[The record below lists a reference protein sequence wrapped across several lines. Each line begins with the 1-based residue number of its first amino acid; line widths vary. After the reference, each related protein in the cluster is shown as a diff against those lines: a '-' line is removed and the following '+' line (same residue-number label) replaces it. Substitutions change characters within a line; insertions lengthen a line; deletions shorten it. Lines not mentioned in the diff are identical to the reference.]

1 MTDLAH
7 HQSTQTVPALVTAAL
22 IDELLAHGCV
32 EAWVF
37 GSVARGEETPE
48 SDIDLLARFEPTL
61 DFAERFRLTETL
73 AQIAGRPVDLVL
85 NLHPAFERY
94 VLPDQIRII
103 P

>member
-48 SDIDLLARFEPTL
+48 SDIDILARFDPELTL
-61 DFAERFRLTETL
+61 FEKIALSEKLSGV
-73 AQIAGRPVDLVL
+73 AGRQVDLVVNL
-85 NLHPAFERY
+85 NRHFERY
-94 VLPDQIRII
+94 VLPDLIRL
-103 P
+103 PV